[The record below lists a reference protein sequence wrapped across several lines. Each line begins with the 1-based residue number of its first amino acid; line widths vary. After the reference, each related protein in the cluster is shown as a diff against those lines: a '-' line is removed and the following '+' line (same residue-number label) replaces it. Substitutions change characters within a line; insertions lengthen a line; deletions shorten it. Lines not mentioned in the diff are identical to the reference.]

1 MLGEGED
8 AEASEGR
15 ALPGSSPSVT
25 AVSAVSTAAPS
36 SAAPQPAASNNHQGR
51 QRRFSLALWPV
62 LPRRLLTCEVSVTF
76 QVATLPSWTTWG
88 PWWGLICRHGTSG

>member
-15 ALPGSSPSVT
+15 ALPRSSPSVT

-36 SAAPQPAASNNHQGR
+36 SAAPQPAASIRAGSAVSALPSGPC
-51 QRRFSLALWPV
+51 SLADCSPA
-62 LPRRLLTCEVSVTF
+62 RS
-76 QVATLPSWTTWG
+76 Q
-88 PWWGLICRHGTSG
+88 